1 MGNIT
6 ETDHFEK
13 LAEIEELS
21 NRLEEIDTDIDIQW
35 ALRCIEDDHL
45 EGWDGTEEEKLKS
58 ARKLIEEKKT
68 MKSDKFQK
76 GMQDIQDK
84 IAKKGIVNIDHDDLR
99 DILDITVTCLEEE
112 RLESSKKLIEEREL
126 MKLEEELDQEAL
138 EWERKD
144 SEAG

>member
-1 MGNIT
+1 MPYPMKKKEKQMGNIT
-6 ETDHFEK
+6 ETGHFEK

-45 EGWDGTEEEKLKS
+45 EGWDGTEEEKLES
-58 ARKLIEEKKT
+58 A
-68 MKSDKFQK
+68 
-76 GMQDIQDK
+76 
-84 IAKKGIVNIDHDDLR
+84 
-99 DILDITVTCLEEE
+99 
-112 RLESSKKLIEEREL
+112 KKLIEKREL

>member
-6 ETDHFEK
+6 ETGYFEK
-13 LAEIEELS
+13 LAEDKLYELQ
-21 NRLEEIDTDIDIQW
+21 R
-35 ALRCIEDDHL
+35 
-45 EGWDGTEEEKLKS
+45 G
-58 ARKLIEEKKT
+58 
-68 MKSDKFQK
+68 MKA
-76 GMQDIQDK
+76 IQDK
-84 IAKKGIVNIDHDDLR
+84 IAKKGIVHIDHDDLR

-112 RLESSKKLIEEREL
+112 RRESAKKLIEEREL

>member
-6 ETDHFEK
+6 ETGHFEK
-13 LAEIEELS
+13 LAELE
-21 NRLEEIDTDIDIQW
+21 NQLEEMDTKRDIQW

-45 EGWDGTEEEKLKS
+45 EGWDGIEEEKLES
-58 ARKLIEEKKT
+58 A
-68 MKSDKFQK
+68 
-76 GMQDIQDK
+76 
-84 IAKKGIVNIDHDDLR
+84 
-99 DILDITVTCLEEE
+99 
-112 RLESSKKLIEEREL
+112 KKLIEEREL

>member
-1 MGNIT
+1 MPYPMKKKEKQMGNIT
-6 ETDHFEK
+6 ETGHFEK

-45 EGWDGTEEEKLKS
+45 EGWDGTEEEKLES
-58 ARKLIEEKKT
+58 AKKLIEEKKT

-76 GMQDIQDK
+76 GMQAIQHK

-99 DILDITVTCLEEE
+99 DILDITVTCLEVE
-112 RLESSKKLIEEREL
+112 
-126 MKLEEELDQEAL
+126 
-138 EWERKD
+138 
-144 SEAG
+144 

>member
-6 ETDHFEK
+6 ETGHFEK

-45 EGWDGTEEEKLKS
+45 EGWDGTEEEKLES
-58 ARKLIEEKKT
+58 AKKLLKEKGVIHL
-68 MKSDKFQK
+68 DKLQK
-76 GMQDIQDK
+76 GMQGIQDK

-99 DILDITVTCLEEE
+99 DILDITVTCLEAE
-112 RLESSKKLIEEREL
+112 
-126 MKLEEELDQEAL
+126 
-138 EWERKD
+138 
-144 SEAG
+144 

>member
-6 ETDHFEK
+6 ETGHFEK
-13 LAEIEELS
+13 LAELE
-21 NRLEEIDTDIDIQW
+21 NRLEEIDTNIDIQW

-45 EGWDGTEEEKLKS
+45 EGWDGTEEEKLES
-58 ARKLIEEKKT
+58 AR
-68 MKSDKFQK
+68 
-76 GMQDIQDK
+76 
-84 IAKKGIVNIDHDDLR
+84 
-99 DILDITVTCLEEE
+99 
-112 RLESSKKLIEEREL
+112 KLIEEREL

>member
-1 MGNIT
+1 MPYPMKKKEKQMGNIT
-6 ETDHFEK
+6 ETGHFEK

-21 NRLEEIDTDIDIQW
+21 NRLEEIDNDIDIQW

-45 EGWDGTEEEKLKS
+45 EGWDGTEEEKLES
-58 ARKLIEEKKT
+58 A
-68 MKSDKFQK
+68 
-76 GMQDIQDK
+76 
-84 IAKKGIVNIDHDDLR
+84 
-99 DILDITVTCLEEE
+99 
-112 RLESSKKLIEEREL
+112 KKLIEEREL

>member
-1 MGNIT
+1 MPYPMKKKDKQVGNIT
-6 ETDHFEK
+6 ETAHFEK

-45 EGWDGTEEEKLKS
+45 EGWDGTEEEKLES
-58 ARKLIEEKKT
+58 A
-68 MKSDKFQK
+68 
-76 GMQDIQDK
+76 
-84 IAKKGIVNIDHDDLR
+84 
-99 DILDITVTCLEEE
+99 
-112 RLESSKKLIEEREL
+112 KKLIEEREL

>member
-6 ETDHFEK
+6 ETGHFEK

-21 NRLEEIDTDIDIQW
+21 NRLEEIDNDIDIQW

-45 EGWDGTEEEKLKS
+45 EGWDGTEEEKLES
-58 ARKLIEEKKT
+58 A
-68 MKSDKFQK
+68 
-76 GMQDIQDK
+76 
-84 IAKKGIVNIDHDDLR
+84 
-99 DILDITVTCLEEE
+99 
-112 RLESSKKLIEEREL
+112 KKLIEEREL

>member
-13 LAEIEELS
+13 LAELES
-21 NRLEEIDTDIDIQW
+21 RLEEIDTDIDIQW

-45 EGWDGTEEEKLKS
+45 EGWDGTEEEKLES
-58 ARKLIEEKKT
+58 AR
-68 MKSDKFQK
+68 
-76 GMQDIQDK
+76 
-84 IAKKGIVNIDHDDLR
+84 
-99 DILDITVTCLEEE
+99 
-112 RLESSKKLIEEREL
+112 KLIEEREL

>member
-1 MGNIT
+1 MPYPMKKKEKQMGNIT
-6 ETDHFEK
+6 ETGHFEK

-45 EGWDGTEEEKLKS
+45 EGWDGTEKEKLES
-58 ARKLIEEKKT
+58 AKKLIEEKKT

-76 GMQDIQDK
+76 GMQAIQDK

-99 DILDITVTCLEEE
+99 DILDITVTCLEAE
-112 RLESSKKLIEEREL
+112 
-126 MKLEEELDQEAL
+126 
-138 EWERKD
+138 
-144 SEAG
+144 

>member
-1 MGNIT
+1 MPYPMKKKEKQMGNIT
-6 ETDHFEK
+6 ETGHFEK

-45 EGWDGTEEEKLKS
+45 EGWDGTEEEKLES
-58 ARKLIEEKKT
+58 A
-68 MKSDKFQK
+68 
-76 GMQDIQDK
+76 
-84 IAKKGIVNIDHDDLR
+84 
-99 DILDITVTCLEEE
+99 
-112 RLESSKKLIEEREL
+112 KKLIEEREL
-126 MKLEEELDQEAL
+126 MKLEGELDQEAL

>member
-1 MGNIT
+1 MPYPMKKKEKQMGNIT
-6 ETDHFEK
+6 ETGHFEK
-13 LAEIEELS
+13 LAELE

-45 EGWDGTEEEKLKS
+45 EGWDGTEEEKLES
-58 ARKLIEEKKT
+58 A
-68 MKSDKFQK
+68 
-76 GMQDIQDK
+76 
-84 IAKKGIVNIDHDDLR
+84 
-99 DILDITVTCLEEE
+99 
-112 RLESSKKLIEEREL
+112 KKLIEEREL

>member
-1 MGNIT
+1 MPYPMKKKEKQVGNIT

-13 LAEIEELS
+13 LAELE
-21 NRLEEIDTDIDIQW
+21 NRLEEIDNEIDIQW

-45 EGWDGTEEEKLKS
+45 EGWDGTEEEKLES
-58 ARKLIEEKKT
+58 AKR
-68 MKSDKFQK
+68 
-76 GMQDIQDK
+76 
-84 IAKKGIVNIDHDDLR
+84 
-99 DILDITVTCLEEE
+99 
-112 RLESSKKLIEEREL
+112 LIEEREL

>member
-1 MGNIT
+1 MPYPMKKKEKQMGNIT
-6 ETDHFEK
+6 ETGHFEK

-45 EGWDGTEEEKLKS
+45 EGWDGTEEEKLES
-58 ARKLIEEKKT
+58 AKRLIEEKKT

-76 GMQDIQDK
+76 GMQAIQDK

-99 DILDITVTCLEEE
+99 DILDITVTCLEVE
-112 RLESSKKLIEEREL
+112 
-126 MKLEEELDQEAL
+126 
-138 EWERKD
+138 
-144 SEAG
+144 

>member
-1 MGNIT
+1 MPYPMKKKEKQMGNIT
-6 ETDHFEK
+6 ETGHFEK

-45 EGWDGTEEEKLKS
+45 EGWDGTEEEKLES
-58 ARKLIEEKKT
+58 
-68 MKSDKFQK
+68 
-76 GMQDIQDK
+76 
-84 IAKKGIVNIDHDDLR
+84 AKKLR
-99 DILDITVTCLEEE
+99 
-112 RLESSKKLIEEREL
+112 EEREL

>member
-1 MGNIT
+1 MPYPMKKKEKQMGNIT
-6 ETDHFEK
+6 ETGHFEK
-13 LAEIEELS
+13 LAESEELS

-45 EGWDGTEEEKLKS
+45 EGWDGTEEEKLES
-58 ARKLIEEKKT
+58 A
-68 MKSDKFQK
+68 
-76 GMQDIQDK
+76 
-84 IAKKGIVNIDHDDLR
+84 
-99 DILDITVTCLEEE
+99 
-112 RLESSKKLIEEREL
+112 KKLIEEREL

>member
-126 MKLEEELDQEAL
+126 MKLEEELDQEA
-138 EWERKD
+138 
-144 SEAG
+144 

>member
-6 ETDHFEK
+6 ETGHFEK
-13 LAEIEELS
+13 LAELE

-45 EGWDGTEEEKLKS
+45 EGWDGTEEEKLES
-58 ARKLIEEKKT
+58 A
-68 MKSDKFQK
+68 
-76 GMQDIQDK
+76 
-84 IAKKGIVNIDHDDLR
+84 
-99 DILDITVTCLEEE
+99 
-112 RLESSKKLIEEREL
+112 KKLIEEREL